1 MLNIE
6 MEFDKAYRQILTE
19 LNQSTINNAL
29 LKHQTI
35 KDKNPVSKFRSE
47 EFSKRAKNQG
57 EKRGLMIRTILNPNS
72 RRTSDYA
79 NYYIENATSDNGKIH
94 IKALM
99 VDPYEDTKSK
109 PAELVY
115 YTEDNELHLVV
126 DGSFRQQL
134 WLISRTDAQNLSKTI
149 KKYTGMNVSW
159 KNMDFISS
167 GDYSNQYADTRYD
180 MDKLGK

>member
-1 MLNIE
+1 MI
-6 MEFDKAYRQILTE
+6 FDKVYRQILSE

-35 KDKNPVSKFRSE
+35 KDKNPVAKFRSE
-47 EFSKRAKNQG
+47 EFSKKARNQG

-72 RRTSDYA
+72 RRTADYA
-79 NYYIENATSDNGKIH
+79 NYYIENAVDNNGTIN

-99 VDPYEDTKSK
+99 VDPYEDNKSK
-109 PAELVY
+109 LDELEY
-115 YTEDNELHLVV
+115 NTNDNTLHIKRE
-126 DGSFRQQL
+126 GNYREQL
-134 WLISRTDAQNLSKTI
+134 WLISRTDAQNLSKSI